1 MSTLVEYVL
10 GVRDNLSAGV
20 DNAKNHV
27 NQLESAVGGV
37 KSALGALGVAFGVFE
52 IATFIKEGVEK
63 YHELEMATAKVE
75 ANLRSTKGVAGLGMD
90 ELGGFAKDLSSK
102 IQNSR
107 AEVIDMQSQLL
118 TFPAISKDV
127 FQQSMGL
134 VADLSKQT
142 GHGLSETAIM
152 YGKALN
158 SPIDGLAK
166 MSRYGVVFTASEK
179 EKISHLQ
186 ASGHLIE
193 AQKAMM
199 DAIAHSGYAGVA
211 EAMFNADPIA
221 RFNKMIGSAKVEV
234 GEYATEILKKIM
246 PALISMA
253 QAIKDVVKF
262 IAEHATALGILVG
275 IYVTYK
281 AATLAAMTIEQS
293 YVAIKAVSAAWTIA
307 MTTYEYTRALGLGV
321 LTSAQYAL
329 NTAMELNPI
338 GLVIAGIAA
347 LVAIVYELYQHFDSV
362 RIVLD
367 STWGAIKAFGAN
379 FVDLFTG
386 LGHLVEGLFN
396 PAKMVQGMAEVAKA
410 VGNIKEGFNA
420 GGEGAKGYLM
430 YGSDADKAIGKS
442 LTDQAELG
450 EGTKVKNPLLDQVA
464 TPKTKAEGQKTINIH
479 VAYNAPLIQGFTI
492 STTNVKEGF
501 DELKTKVTA
510 ILTGATHDSV
520 MVADN

>member
-179 EKISHLQ
+179 EKLRH
-186 ASGHLIE
+186 
-193 AQKAMM
+193 
-199 DAIAHSGYAGVA
+199 
-211 EAMFNADPIA
+211 
-221 RFNKMIGSAKVEV
+221 
-234 GEYATEILKKIM
+234 
-246 PALISMA
+246 
-253 QAIKDVVKF
+253 
-262 IAEHATALGILVG
+262 
-275 IYVTYK
+275 
-281 AATLAAMTIEQS
+281 QS
-293 YVAIKAVSAAWTIA
+293 S
-307 MTTYEYTRALGLGV
+307 
-321 LTSAQYAL
+321 S
-329 NTAMELNPI
+329 
-338 GLVIAGIAA
+338 
-347 LVAIVYELYQHFDSV
+347 S
-362 RIVLD
+362 
-367 STWGAIKAFGAN
+367 
-379 FVDLFTG
+379 
-386 LGHLVEGLFN
+386 
-396 PAKMVQGMAEVAKA
+396 
-410 VGNIKEGFNA
+410 
-420 GGEGAKGYLM
+420 
-430 YGSDADKAIGKS
+430 
-442 LTDQAELG
+442 
-450 EGTKVKNPLLDQVA
+450 
-464 TPKTKAEGQKTINIH
+464 
-479 VAYNAPLIQGFTI
+479 
-492 STTNVKEGF
+492 
-501 DELKTKVTA
+501 
-510 ILTGATHDSV
+510 
-520 MVADN
+520 